1 VASVKTDVDM
11 KKNIKKAQMGGAY
24 ASRRAYKGQPSSTKS
39 SKEDQPSSPKVTTIK
54 SKPSKATQ
62 DYRLYSES
70 EIDNYT
76 PTSRE
81 PEKRKVT
88 SSSASTPAKAEG
100 NKGGTSNRQ
109 RAAVTTSKANTPAPN
124 RQQKITPTKGLSPIA
139 LPERKK
145 PTVAR
150 EYSESERKIMSIM
163 NKGKQADGTMSTSAQ
178 AKIAATRAKERAEKM
193 KAERK
198 ENRAG
203 NKSNKAT
210 NKTISRISKVNK
222 KPKK

>member
-1 VASVKTDVDM
+1 M
-11 KKNIKKAQMGGAY
+11 KKAQNGVQAAIDAQKKKRDAIQAKADARKESAM
-24 ASRRAYKGQPSSTKS
+24 SPRRAAGLPA
-39 SKEDQPSSPKVTTIK
+39 SPAPAK
-54 SKPSKATQ
+54 SKRNTTSYDYMEYADPIRKVESLTPS
-62 DYRLYSES
+62 
-70 EIDNYT
+70 
-76 PTSRE
+76 SRE

-88 SSSASTPAKAEG
+88 SPSASTPAKAEG
-100 NKGGTSNRQ
+100 NKGSASTRQ
-109 RAAVTTSKANTPAPN
+109 RAAVATSTANTPAPN
-124 RQQKITPTKGLSPIA
+124 RQQKITPIKGLSPIA
-139 LPERKK
+139 IPERKK

>member
-1 VASVKTDVDM
+1 M

-24 ASRRAYKGQPSSTKS
+24 ASRRAYKSAGATKPSTGTTKS
-39 SKEDQPSSPKVTTIK
+39 SSPQSSSKSNNISNVNRNDGYADYMKTVD
-54 SKPSKATQ
+54 SKPVDTVK
-62 DYRLYSES
+62 
-70 EIDNYT
+70 
-76 PTSRE
+76 
-81 PEKRKVT
+81 
-88 SSSASTPAKAEG
+88 STPAKAEG
-100 NKGGTSNRQ
+100 NKGGASTRQ
-109 RAAVTTSKANTPAPN
+109 RAAVATSKANTPAPN
-124 RQQKITPTKGLSPIA
+124 RQQKITPIKGLSPIA